1 MGLGIGD
8 MEEELFS
15 SWYSHDKPE
24 YFQEIG
30 RNNITEVFA
39 VE

>member
-1 MGLGIGD
+1 
-8 MEEELFS
+8 LFS

-39 VE
+39 VEWHTGLAKSS